1 MHHRSDEHRRRA
13 RSEAT
18 DFGREPG
25 HRSTMPPKKP
35 RGNADKATPV
45 TRPKRTAPI
54 AKSPAGRGIQAAA
67 STGVRKG
74 ARVRVTSPRGKGSEG
89 DDEDTQP
96 ISKPTVSKP
105 KRGRPPKGRS
115 DVSHPTV
122 PIHDPVVK
130 NPSIPIGL
138 QSQNSRHP
146 TLPLPT
152 HAQPPPRRP
161 RVRPNPRS
169 AGVPPRPQSSRRP
182 PPPPRS
188 AARVGP
194 QNRSMR
200 PTRRRR
206 RPRGRNEA
214 GHPRRSSRRARVS
227 PGAARPRPRRG
238 RRPHRVRNEAAR
250 RERTRPPPRPRRSR
264 PEPRRRRSYSAP
276 THHPRWRSGWSAPG
290 LTSALRRSRRLPRLP
305 AVVCS
310 RVPRSGGA
318 CL

>member
-138 QSQNSRHP
+138 QSQ
-146 TLPLPT
+146 T
-152 HAQPPPRRP
+152 HAIPPSPFQP
-161 RVRPNPRS
+161 
-169 AGVPPRPQSSRRP
+169 
-182 PPPPRS
+182 
-188 AARVGP
+188 
-194 QNRSMR
+194 
-200 PTRRRR
+200 T
-206 RPRGRNEA
+206 
-214 GHPRRSSRRARVS
+214 
-227 PGAARPRPRRG
+227 
-238 RRPHRVRNEAAR
+238 
-250 RERTRPPPRPRRSR
+250 
-264 PEPRRRRSYSAP
+264 
-276 THHPRWRSGWSAPG
+276 
-290 LTSALRRSRRLPRLP
+290 RSRRREDPGCDRTQEARASPQDPSRREDPRHHPEARPGSAPKIDRCAQLGGGDIRGEETRP
-305 AVVCS
+305 ATQVD
-310 RVPRSGGA
+310 RPAELG
-318 CL
+318 